1 MVVTLEEEKMEHQK
15 QVETVKKALELSCQ
29 IQNTKDKIVQ
39 LRQEQF
45 RDVPAAPVKKI
56 AEYKDPEIKPTI
68 KFNWILAL
76 ILLVTTSGIGTLA
89 YMFAYYRPKK
99 KQEIEQIRCS
109 PAYQQQCAEV
119 RAEVDRTQQM
129 YDKEYDEEKN
139 KYDTV
144 VLPQYKEKKEM
155 WEAQHREMLKKAQ
168 ESCEQAEASL
178 ARLYQDTCIIPLPY
192 QTIPALQY
200 IYDIISTSNYDIRE
214 AIESYD
220 KNEQRKL
227 EMAKLNAQQEANE
240 LAYQQNELAIEQN
253 DLLNQQ
259 NTIAAKARRDA
270 NISSVVGAVQRHNTN
285 KILQGKK

>member
-1 MVVTLEEEKMEHQK
+1 MEHQK

-129 YDKEYDEEKN
+129 YDKEYDEEKTN
-139 KYDTV
+139 MIQWYYHSIKR
-144 VLPQYKEKKEM
+144 KKKCGKRSIEK
-155 WEAQHREMLKKAQ
+155 
-168 ESCEQAEASL
+168 C
-178 ARLYQDTCIIPLPY
+178 
-192 QTIPALQY
+192 
-200 IYDIISTSNYDIRE
+200 
-214 AIESYD
+214 
-220 KNEQRKL
+220 
-227 EMAKLNAQQEANE
+227 
-240 LAYQQNELAIEQN
+240 
-253 DLLNQQ
+253 
-259 NTIAAKARRDA
+259 
-270 NISSVVGAVQRHNTN
+270 
-285 KILQGKK
+285 